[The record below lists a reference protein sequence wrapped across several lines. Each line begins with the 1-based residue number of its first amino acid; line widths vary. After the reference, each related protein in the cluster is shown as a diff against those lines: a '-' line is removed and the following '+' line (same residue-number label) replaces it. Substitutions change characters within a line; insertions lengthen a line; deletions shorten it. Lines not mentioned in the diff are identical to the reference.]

1 MVKTLFER
9 AFICAVFYIN
19 SSLCTKQN
27 RIRLE
32 SENHKLALHGS
43 SIQEQ
48 LNEKSKS
55 MDLLSKKCEA
65 LSREHELTQKDLQL
79 SEQSRIKSE
88 QQAHCLLDKLEDAEV
103 TLKEAVL
110 MSTTLQKVI
119 VLHLCIA

>member
-1 MVKTLFER
+1 
-9 AFICAVFYIN
+9 
-19 SSLCTKQN
+19 
-27 RIRLE
+27 
-32 SENHKLALHGS
+32 
-43 SIQEQ
+43 
-48 LNEKSKS
+48 